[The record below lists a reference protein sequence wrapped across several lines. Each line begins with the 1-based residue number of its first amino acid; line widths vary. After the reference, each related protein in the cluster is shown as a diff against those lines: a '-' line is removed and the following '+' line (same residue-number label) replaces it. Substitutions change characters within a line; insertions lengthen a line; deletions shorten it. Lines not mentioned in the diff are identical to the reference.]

1 MRRWLIG
8 LPALLALISL
18 AGCGPK
24 SDPATEVSATRK
36 VEPVSPPSN
45 VNGANAAPVRNR
57 QAFGEAMRNQAMQ
70 GTRGK

>member
-36 VEPVSPPSN
+36 VEPAAPPSN
-45 VNGANAAPVRNR
+45 VNAAPVQNR
-57 QAFGEAMRNQAMQ
+57 EAFGEAMRNQAMQ
-70 GTRGK
+70 RSKGQ